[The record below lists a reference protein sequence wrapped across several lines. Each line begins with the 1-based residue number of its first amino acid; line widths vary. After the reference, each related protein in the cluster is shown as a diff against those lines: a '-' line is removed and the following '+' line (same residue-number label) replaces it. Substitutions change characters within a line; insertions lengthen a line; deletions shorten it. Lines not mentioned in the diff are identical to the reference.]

1 MARME
6 RLIVTTLL
14 NQAKSDLPDGFNA
27 AALDGMDPLDQ
38 VDFITRFKLAMPKA
52 AVAAAASQSKTTTPA
67 AKPGA
72 TVPAKPTGVATIE
85 PGSMAERARLARE
98 TLQERRQ
105 RGDRGLVAGGMHV

>member
-52 AVAAAASQSKTTTPA
+52 VPASQSKTTTPA